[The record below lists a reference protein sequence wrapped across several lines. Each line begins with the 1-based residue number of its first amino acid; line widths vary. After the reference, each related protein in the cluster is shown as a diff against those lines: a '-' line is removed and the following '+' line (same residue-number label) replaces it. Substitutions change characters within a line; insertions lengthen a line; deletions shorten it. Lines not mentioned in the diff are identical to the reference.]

1 MTANVVPVAV
11 ELPTML
17 PTGPGAIGET
27 PALLVIDPQ
36 RDFLDPEG
44 AVYCPSSSVGDTER
58 VKETGRVVR

>member
-1 MTANVVPVAV
+1 
-11 ELPTML
+11 ML